1 MTTMRPRNP
10 RDVTTGYRL
19 AEARRL
25 IAELRRVAQQP
36 SLILL
41 PRALRLLVR
50 GIDLLAR
57 PLALTLGPART
68 LVLNERTRSECEVLA
83 DASTIARRVI
93 ALRSRSDNL
102 GAMLL
107 RKMALELHE
116 RYGDGV
122 ALAAVMVRSLVHEA
136 CRRLAAGASPPAL
149 ARGLQ
154 RAVEAAEAA
163 LESQARPLGSCEEV
177 QALVLGATGD
187 VELSEVLARMFEVL
201 GPCSTIVTEEL
212 PRPGLDHE
220 YIRGGKWDG
229 YIPARALLPEGEAG
243 LILRQPWIVLADEEL
258 HEVEQVLPMLE
269 LVLAEPGRPPLLVV
283 ARAIRGPA
291 LTMLTANHVRGLVTL
306 GLLVLS
312 SGATLVHDD
321 LADMAALTGGTVLS
335 ELTGTLCRHLRREH
349 LGRAQQAI
357 LTPTGVTIVGG
368 QGHTCDIQQRLA
380 GVRAQL
386 REVARGRQSEWEF
399 LRLRLARLTGGI
411 GILKIGAISE
421 HEMELRKEQAE
432 KALRVLEAAYE
443 GGLVPGGGVAL
454 LNCLPALQAMRAS
467 CADADERQGV
477 ALLEAALQEPFLQI
491 VRNYG
496 AMHPPLVLE
505 EVRRRGADYGFD
517 ALRGEVASMW
527 ERGILDCCSIVRG
540 ALRAAVSLATMLVT
554 TDAVVFHG

>member
-1 MTTMRPRNP
+1 MTMIKPRDP

-25 IAELRRVAQQP
+25 VAELRRVAQQP

-50 GIDLLAR
+50 GVDLLAR

-68 LVLNERTRSECEVLA
+68 LVLNERNRSECEVLA

-93 ALRSRSDNL
+93 ALRRRSDNL

-122 ALAAVMVRSLVHEA
+122 ALAAVMVRALVHEA
-136 CRRLAAGASPPAL
+136 ARLLAAGASPSAL

-154 RAVEAAEAA
+154 RAIEAVERA
-163 LESQARPLGSCEEV
+163 LERQARPLTRCEEV
-177 QALVLGATGD
+177 QALVLGVTGD
-187 VELSEVLARMFEVL
+187 GELSEVLARMFEVL

-229 YIPARALLPEGEAG
+229 YIPARALLPEGEAA
-243 LILRQPWIVLADEEL
+243 LILRQPAIVLADEEL
-258 HEVEQVLPMLE
+258 REVEQVLPILE
-269 LVLAEPGRPPLLVV
+269 LALAEPCRPPLLLI
-283 ARAIRGPA
+283 ARAIDGPA
-291 LTMLTANHVRGLVTL
+291 LTMLTANHVRGLLTL

-321 LADMAALTGGTVLS
+321 LADIAALTGGVVLS
-335 ELTGTLCRHLRREH
+335 ELTGTLCRHIRREH
-349 LGRAQQAI
+349 LGHAQQAI
-357 LTPTGVTIVGG
+357 LTPTGVTIIGG
-368 QGHTCDIQQRLA
+368 QGHRRDIQERIA
-380 GVRAQL
+380 AVRAQL
-386 REVARGRQSEWEF
+386 REAPRGKNSEWEF

-411 GILKIGAISE
+411 GILKIGAVSE
-421 HEMELRKEQAE
+421 HELELRKEQAE

-454 LNCLPALQAMRAS
+454 LNCLPALEEARAA
-467 CADADERQGV
+467 CCHDDERCGV
-477 ALLEAALQEPFLQI
+477 ELLRVALQEPLLQI

-496 AMHPPLVLE
+496 GVHPPLVLE

-517 ALRGEVASMW
+517 ALRGEVVSMW

-540 ALRAAVSLATMLVT
+540 ALRAAVSLATMLLT
-554 TDAVVFHG
+554 TDAVVFNA

>member
-57 PLALTLGPART
+57 PLVLTLGPART

-83 DASTIARRVI
+83 DACTIARRVI

-163 LESQARPLGSCEEV
+163 LERQARPLGSCEEV

-258 HEVEQVLPMLE
+258 HDVEQVLPMLE

-321 LADMAALTGGTVLS
+321 LADMAALTGGAVLS
-335 ELTGTLCRHLRREH
+335 ELTGTLCRHVRREH
-349 LGRAQQAI
+349 IGHAQQAI
-357 LTPTGVTIVGG
+357 LTPTGVTLLGG
-368 QGHTCDIQQRLA
+368 QGERATLQQRIA
-380 GVRAQL
+380 SVRAQL
-386 REVARGRQSEWEF
+386 REAPRGKNSEWEF

-411 GILKIGAISE
+411 GVLKVGAVSE
-421 HEMELRKEQAE
+421 HELELRKEQAQ

-443 GGLVPGGGVAL
+443 TGLVPGGGVAL
-454 LNCLPALQAMRAS
+454 LNCLPALEEARAAS
-467 CADADERQGV
+467 ADEDERSGV
-477 ALLEAALQEPFLQI
+477 ALLEAALSAPFLQI
-491 VRNYG
+491 VRNHG
-496 AMHPPLVLE
+496 ALHPPLVLE
-505 EVRRRGADYGFD
+505 EARRRGADYGFD

-527 ERGILDCCSIVRG
+527 ERGILDCCATVRG
-540 ALRAAVSLATMLVT
+540 ALRAAASLATMLIT
-554 TDAVVFHG
+554 TDAVVFNA